1 MFDFSDRVVLITG
14 AAGNLGSAIAYRFDR
29 AGAILALTDR
39 RSDRLERVC
48 GELGKTAGHLLIS
61 SIELTEVE
69 SVETAVQQV
78 LDRYGRIDVLVNTA
92 GGFRSGTPVHETPV
106 EDLDFLINLNVRT
119 AFISAQTVVPH
130 MIEAGS
136 GVIINIGARSGLK
149 GAANSGAYSA
159 SKSALI
165 RLSESL
171 SQELKHHG
179 INVNC
184 ILPGTIDTPQNRES
198 MPSADYRTWVKQDAI
213 AEVILFL
220 ASDAARAIHGAS
232 IPVYGTG

>member
-1 MFDFSDRVVLITG
+1 
-14 AAGNLGSAIAYRFDR
+14 
-29 AGAILALTDR
+29 
-39 RSDRLERVC
+39 
-48 GELGKTAGHLLIS
+48 
-61 SIELTEVE
+61 
-69 SVETAVQQV
+69 
-78 LDRYGRIDVLVNTA
+78 VNTA